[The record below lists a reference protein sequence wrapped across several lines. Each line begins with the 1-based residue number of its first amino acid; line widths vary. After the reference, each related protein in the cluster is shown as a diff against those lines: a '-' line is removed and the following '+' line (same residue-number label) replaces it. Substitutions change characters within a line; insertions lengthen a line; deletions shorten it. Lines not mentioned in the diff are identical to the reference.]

1 MLKARNK
8 DATMLRRW
16 KRVWLPLALIGA
28 LSLATGAV
36 AVAAGADNGAA
47 KSGESTAKVVAKVV
61 DKSDFTPAAI
71 AAWPAEKK
79 SAWNEGVAEKAAW
92 LEQNCGIA
100 VEITEVAPGVNQI
113 VWTDQ
118 LKSALSDLKPAGK

>member
-47 KSGESTAKVVAKVV
+47 KSGESTAKVV
-61 DKSDFTPAAI
+61 DKSDFTPAAM
-71 AAWPAEKK
+71 AAWPAEKE

-100 VEITEVAPGVNQI
+100 VEITEVTPGVNQI